1 MKRTMLAMATVALL
15 AGTSSMA
22 LAQVNMPGT
31 NDKNTTSTTNN
42 QPGSQTNATMRG
54 NVSGKQARM
63 SPDKVKEIQ
72 SALDQKGQHVTV
84 DGHWGKQTASAL
96 RNFQKENGLPATGRL
111 DPETAEKLG
120 LPPSG

>member
-1 MKRTMLAMATVALL
+1 MQRTMLAMATVALL

-22 LAQVNMPGT
+22 LAQVNMTGT